1 MPSHLRSVLRYA
13 YLQPAIKDILKIIK
27 NKEFAENLKSIDK
40 NAIESVLIPWL
51 TRTANQSKT
60 EAGLVRKVTGSIVV
74 DRFWTNTRKIVGQN
88 IMFINVRNSLQ
99 QPTGVI
105 VVNTRVNGKYVKS
118 AAANYLSNPKRASEE
133 CVSKSRYMDSR
144 LKNQMHGLY
153 DEIEKMLK
161 NPSKYDDT
169 KSWFDTNAYFMQN
182 ACQSPVD
189 VIAWWS
195 KYNEVFAEAELGT
208 DPNNIEKEAIQQADA
223 TVRLTQGSNLPE
235 NIAAYQVGS
244 PFYQSLIQ
252 FSGWANMMAN
262 LNAANFVKIFRDLG
276 WRGNKGLLL
285 YQFFWGFYS
294 VAVVCD
300 VINKMFSGGF
310 DDDDDDGYLDTLLDI
325 LIGSPIRLAASVIP
339 GGGTVLQT
347 AMSGFTSVQ
356 WDNRM
361 SSAPSAQAIENAF
374 QAPSAVMNA
383 FDPDKDIT
391 GQNVNDVAT
400 LLSLVF
406 KLPIK
411 GIARPV
417 SYLVDVN
424 RGKVEPTSTVDLMR
438 GLITGTATKESKN
451 R

>member
-1 MPSHLRSVLRYA
+1 
-13 YLQPAIKDILKIIK
+13 
-27 NKEFAENLKSIDK
+27 
-40 NAIESVLIPWL
+40 
-51 TRTANQSKT
+51 
-60 EAGLVRKVTGSIVV
+60 
-74 DRFWTNTRKIVGQN
+74 
-88 IMFINVRNSLQ
+88 MFINVRNSLQ

-182 ACQSPVD
+182 ACQSPTD

-262 LNAANFVKIFRDLG
+262 LNAANFVKIFRDKTDA
-276 WRGNKGLLL
+276 NFFVGL
-285 YQFFWGFYS
+285 
-294 VAVVCD
+294 
-300 VINKMFSGGF
+300 
-310 DDDDDDGYLDTLLDI
+310 
-325 LIGSPIRLAASVIP
+325 
-339 GGGTVLQT
+339 
-347 AMSGFTSVQ
+347 
-356 WDNRM
+356 
-361 SSAPSAQAIENAF
+361 
-374 QAPSAVMNA
+374 
-383 FDPDKDIT
+383 
-391 GQNVNDVAT
+391 
-400 LLSLVF
+400 
-406 KLPIK
+406 
-411 GIARPV
+411 
-417 SYLVDVN
+417 
-424 RGKVEPTSTVDLMR
+424 
-438 GLITGTATKESKN
+438 
-451 R
+451 